1 MYNPYQ
7 MSPEEYQAMLDQM
20 RYEMQMNSLIG
31 QQEFV
36 SEMAKRS
43 LLAGAS
49 PEMIAAMGE
58 FEQQE
63 AQAQLDGFKRSMGL
77 K

>member
-1 MYNPYQ
+1 
-7 MSPEEYQAMLDQM
+7 MSPEEYESMLQQM
-20 RYEMQMNSLIG
+20 QYEMQMRSLIG

-49 PEMIAAMGE
+49 PEMIGMVTD
-58 FEQQE
+58 FERQE

-77 K
+77 